1 MEREP
6 TSGAECR
13 PMKLLRS
20 VCLLVFAGVL
30 VAGCNYVRGPEERT
44 DDGLV
49 RVPSRAAGGVYR
61 LPGQEFNQYKRVLL
75 EPAIIE
81 FKSGWRDAHKEVTDA
96 ELTRI
101 RKEAVELFRKE
112 FTRELVDR
120 GKYEF
125 ADALGADVLLV
136 TPRVVDLDIPAP
148 DAGSEIGTKSYTPGP
163 IKMQITGDLRDGAS
177 NALVARVITFEGEQR
192 YGFNELRLANR
203 TTNAHE
209 MRLGFG
215 KWSKMVHEALNV
227 AKASKPGTWN

>member
-1 MEREP
+1 MNSR
-6 TSGAECR
+6 R
-13 PMKLLRS
+13 RS
-20 VCLLVFAGVL
+20 ACLWISVAVL
-30 VAGCNYVRGPEERT
+30 ITGCGYVRGPEERT

-61 LPGQEFNQYKRVLL
+61 LPGQEFTQYKRIIL

-81 FKSGWRDAHKEVTDA
+81 FKSGWRDQHREVTDGDVA
-96 ELTRI
+96 RI

-120 GKYEF
+120 GKYTF
-125 ADALGADVLLV
+125 ADAPDVDVLLV

-148 DAGSEIGTKSYTPGP
+148 DAGTEVGSKSYTPGP
-163 IKMQITGDLRDGAS
+163 IKMQVTGELRDGAS
-177 NALVARVITFEGEQR
+177 NALVARVTIFEGQER

-227 AKASKPGTWN
+227 AKATKPGT

>member
-1 MEREP
+1 MN
-6 TSGAECR
+6 
-13 PMKLLRS
+13 LLRS
-20 VCLLVFAGVL
+20 FSVLIVAGAL
-30 VAGCNYVRGPEERT
+30 IAGCNYVRGPEERT

-61 LPGQEFNQYKRVLL
+61 LPGQEFTQYKRVLL

-81 FKSGWRDAHKEVTDA
+81 FRSGWRDLHKEVTDG
-96 ELTRI
+96 ELARI

-125 ADALGADVLLV
+125 ADALGPDVLLV

-148 DAGSEIGTKSYTPGP
+148 DAGTEVGTKSFTPGP
-163 IKMQITGDLRDGAS
+163 IKMQVTGDLRDGAS
-177 NALVARVITFEGEQR
+177 NALVARVIIFEGQER

-203 TTNAHE
+203 VTNAHE

-227 AKASKPGTWN
+227 AKASKPGARN

>member
-1 MEREP
+1 
-6 TSGAECR
+6 
-13 PMKLLRS
+13 MKLRPPFTAS
-20 VCLLVFAGVL
+20 LVISALALGMS
-30 VAGCNYVRGPEERT
+30 AGCGYVRGPEERT

-61 LPGQEFNQYKRVLL
+61 LPGAEFSQYKRVIL
-75 EPAIIE
+75 EPPIIE
-81 FKSGWRDAHKEVTDA
+81 FKSGWRDAHDEVKDSDVA
-96 ELTRI
+96 RI

-120 GKYEF
+120 GSYEL
-125 ADALGADVLLV
+125 AETPAADVLLV

-148 DAGSEIGTKSYTPGP
+148 DAGSEVGTKSYTPGP
-163 IKMQITGDLRDGAS
+163 IKMQVTGELRDGAS
-177 NALVARVITFEGEQR
+177 NALMARVIIFEGQER

-209 MRLGFG
+209 LRLGFA

-227 AKASKPGTWN
+227 AKATKPGS

>member
-1 MEREP
+1 MNPVRQF
-6 TSGAECR
+6 AW
-13 PMKLLRS
+13 
-20 VCLLVFAGVL
+20 LLVLAGACA
-30 VAGCNYVRGPEERT
+30 AGCSYTRGPEERT

-61 LPGQEFNQYKRVLL
+61 LPGAEFSQYKRVIL
-75 EPAIIE
+75 EPAIVE
-81 FKSGWRDAHKEVTDA
+81 FKSGWRDVHKEVSDA
-96 ELTRI
+96 EVARI

-120 GKYEF
+120 GKYEY
-125 ADALGADVLLV
+125 ADALGEDVLLV

-148 DAGSEIGTKSYTPGP
+148 DAGTEVGTKSYTPGP
-163 IKMQITGDLRDGAS
+163 IKMQVTGDLRDGAS
-177 NALVARVITFEGEQR
+177 NALVARVIIFEGQER

-215 KWSKMVHEALNV
+215 KWSKMVREALNV
-227 AKASKPGTWN
+227 AKASQPLR